1 MVTRLA
7 KCIENLINTQNEISV
22 IVSTKPITDSK
33 ERQKTKEK
41 KIAIGENPDDTESE
55 ENNKYQM
62 VLM

>member
-1 MVTRLA
+1 M
-7 KCIENLINTQNEISV
+7 